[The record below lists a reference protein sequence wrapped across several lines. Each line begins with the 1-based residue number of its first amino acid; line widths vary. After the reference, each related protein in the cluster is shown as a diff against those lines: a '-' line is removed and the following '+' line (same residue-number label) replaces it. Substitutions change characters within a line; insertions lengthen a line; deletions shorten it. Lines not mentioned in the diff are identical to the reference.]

1 MTKDV
6 REQIADGIGLI
17 YCSQCKIPTDVDAC
31 PTCDK
36 IHEIAH
42 RQADQILALTKPD
55 GTKAIGVIAD
65 EQGMPQTYSKYD
77 EPTFPDIV
85 EKGAQQDMLNA
96 NFKRVV

>member
-42 RQADQILALTKPD
+42 RQADQILALLKENGYVRLADDQELPD
-55 GTKAIGVIAD
+55 GDECDEVAQHKMLKAGWKKV
-65 EQGMPQTYSKYD
+65 
-77 EPTFPDIV
+77 V
-85 EKGAQQDMLNA
+85 E
-96 NFKRVV
+96 